1 MKFAFHVEVETK
13 NNDLTESIGRDNL
26 ATILNNKLND
36 ALMTDQ
42 FPWVIEVFSAETE
55 VKG

>member
-13 NNDLTESIGRDNL
+13 NNELTESIGRDNI
-26 ATILNNKLND
+26 ASILNDHLND
-36 ALMTDQ
+36 ALMTNQ
-42 FPWVIEVFSAETE
+42 FPWVIEVFSMETE